1 MNKEDGLRLT
11 QALPYVQEYMQQLGV
26 DISTTDN
33 VEIQKVF
40 DEIDEDGNGTI
51 ERHEMYNHLKRS
63 KRVSNL
69 SNKAEEPAE
78 TKEKPAKEKKMSK
91 KDMIL
96 WKKV

>member
-11 QALPYVQEYMQQLGV
+11 QALPYVQEYMQKLGV

-33 VEIQKVF
+33 AEIQKVF

-51 ERHEMYNHLKRS
+51 ERDEMYNHLKRS
-63 KRVSNL
+63 KRVSTM
-69 SNKAEEPAE
+69 SNKVEEPSEEPA
-78 TKEKPAKEKKMSK
+78 KEKKKKMSK